1 MADKTDHGPQ
11 YASHAFG
18 KRCKKAGVMPSI

>member
-18 KRCKKAGVMPSI
+18 KRCKKTGIVASI